1 MIVLDFACGFILFCK
16 RPMALLQQILA
27 LSTPKFEVQVFKI
40 LYASSEVKDSS
51 PFITMHTKKES

>member
-1 MIVLDFACGFILFCK
+1 
-16 RPMALLQQILA
+16 MALLQQILA

-51 PFITMHTKKES
+51 PFITMHTKEES